1 MRKLEPRHYQA
12 NNYGNEISL
21 NIEPAELKLA
31 EKVAARI
38 GAKWSAVDIDDVIS
52 HLYLWLF
59 TNIKLVERWRAEEG
73 NGKLYVSLR
82 SEAAKYCA
90 SEQAAA
96 VGRPISEG
104 NFYTP
109 AILDR
114 ALPYIFEDIPQPTV
128 KVNPVTGK
136 PDPIHGETNLALTLL
151 VDIKGAFYGLHRRLQ
166 EELEWRYR
174 DGLTL
179 EEIGELR
186 GLTKDGAKKRI
197 DKAIQRLAD
206 KLAGDP
212 L

>member
-1 MRKLEPRHYQA
+1 LK
-12 NNYGNEISL
+12 
-21 NIEPAELKLA
+21 IEPHELKLA

-38 GAKWSAVDIDDVIS
+38 GAKWSAVDIDDLTS

-59 TNIKLVERWRAEEG
+59 TNLRRVERWRAEEG
-73 NGKLYVSLR
+73 DGKLYVSLR
-82 SEAAKYCA
+82 SEAAKFCA
-90 SEQAAA
+90 KEQAAA
-96 VGRPISEG
+96 VGRPINEG

-109 AILDR
+109 EILDR
-114 ALPYIFEDIPQPTV
+114 ALPYIFEDIPQTTV
-128 KVNPVTGK
+128 KVNPVTGQ
-136 PDPIHGETNLALTLL
+136 PEATSLEPNLALTLL
-151 VDIKGAFYGLHRRLQ
+151 ADIKGAFYGLHRRLQ

-197 DKAIQRLAD
+197 DKALERLAG